1 MRAALAA
8 SALLAAA
15 FLYRIR
21 GVSELAADGVNWSGL
36 FGGSAATE
44 TGNSA
49 AGQDDAPGIIETITA
64 AAQATV
70 NTITGTDA
78 SSLTTSPAGLAHL
91 QQFERLALTPY
102 RLGDGGS
109 TIGWGRFYADGG
121 PPPPASIDR
130 ATADEWFAQDVID
143 RAEKWVKA
151 YVTAPLTQPQFD
163 ALVSMAYN
171 LSPRSF
177 RTIAEAVNA
186 GQDPE
191 AAALQYV
198 RAGSNLERGLRR
210 RRSVEI
216 AMYRADPNT
225 YG

>member
-1 MRAALAA
+1 MRIPAA
-8 SALLAAA
+8 SAAALLLAAA
-15 FLYRIR
+15 WWYRNAT
-21 GVSELAADGVNWSGL
+21 GPELAAIDNSD
-36 FGGSAATE
+36 AAPADE
-44 TGNSA
+44 TGNGAS
-49 AGQDDAPGIIETITA
+49 GQNEPGIIETITA

-78 SSLTTSPAGLAHL
+78 TSMTTSPAGLAHL

-109 TIGWGRFYADGG
+109 TIGWGRYYPDKG
-121 PPPPASIDR
+121 PQPPAQIDR
-130 ATADEWFAQDVID
+130 ATADAWFSQDVID

-177 RTIAEAVNA
+177 KDIANAVNA
-186 GQDPE
+186 GEDPE
-191 AAALQYV
+191 GAALQYV
-198 RAGSNLERGLRR
+198 RAGTNLERGLRR
-210 RRSVEI
+210 RRSSEL
-216 AMYRADPNT
+216 AMYRADPTT